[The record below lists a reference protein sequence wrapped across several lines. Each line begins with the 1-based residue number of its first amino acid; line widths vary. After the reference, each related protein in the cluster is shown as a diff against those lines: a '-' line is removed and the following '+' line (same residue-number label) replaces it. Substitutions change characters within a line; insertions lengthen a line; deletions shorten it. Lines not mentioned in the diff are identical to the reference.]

1 MQYVA
6 PLLWFASGASLFALN
21 AYRMSVRFREGLSR
35 DKLAKVQKAS
45 DQRFL
50 RVWMVL
56 AGLYCAYGAI
66 RTLIGGVD
74 TWWLWFLAAATYF
87 GIPPMT
93 RLASLKLGAV
103 EVPAGIE
110 TQRRHRRVLW
120 FALPAVAC
128 LLAARPVAESAERL
142 DNNVVG
148 AASILLMVSALT
160 GFAAAGWAGVWA
172 SEPTSPPP
180 DD

>member
-1 MQYVA
+1 MQYFA
-6 PLLWFASGASLFALN
+6 PLLWFTSGASILALN
-21 AYRMSVRFREGLSR
+21 AYRMSARFREGLSP
-35 DKLAKVQKAS
+35 DKLAKVKKAS

-50 RVWMVL
+50 CVWMVL

-66 RTLIGGVD
+66 RTLIGGVN

-93 RLASLKLGAV
+93 RLASVKLGAV
-103 EVPAGIE
+103 EVRPDIE
-110 TQRRHRRVLW
+110 TQRRQRRVLW

-142 DNNVVG
+142 NNNLVG
-148 AASILLMVSALT
+148 AASIVLMVAALT
-160 GFAAAGWAGVWA
+160 GFAAAGWAVVWA

-180 DD
+180 HD